1 MTFEDLQI
9 GQTASTSKTITEA
22 DILLFAA
29 VSTDTTTA
37 STTVWRSSITER
49 ARNSVRWISPQPA
62 LCASSATSTSG
73 DSRASAMMPAT
84 TSSGTS
90 RAGRRRRV
98 TQAVVG
104 GGERV
109 AIAGRA
115 S

>member
-1 MTFEDLQI
+1 MPVPR
-9 GQTASTSKTITEA
+9 TAAATATIA
-22 DILLFAA
+22 
-29 VSTDTTTA
+29 A
-37 STTVWRSSITER
+37 STTVWRSSITDR

-62 LCASSATSTSG
+62 LWASSATSTSG
-73 DSRASAMMPAT
+73 DSSASAMIPAT

-98 TQAVVG
+98 TQAAVR